1 MTNEQL
7 AENAVNEYKK
17 IKDLLAA
24 NGKLTAK
31 DRNAIP
37 QMEMPSR
44 DPKKRAREMGEVA
57 LGYTKE
63 MAVVEANRCLQCAKP
78 FCMEG
83 CPVNINIPAFIKEIA
98 NENFKG
104 AVDIIKQ
111 TSLLPAI
118 CGRVCP
124 QEKQCQGKCTVGKVF
139 KSAEKAVSIGR
150 LERFVADWEREN
162 NKVTMPTIAA
172 KTGKKSCNYRCRSC
186 RSYCCS

>member
-1 MTNEQL
+1 
-7 AENAVNEYKK
+7 
-17 IKDLLAA
+17 
-24 NGKLTAK
+24 
-31 DRNAIP
+31 
-37 QMEMPSR
+37 MPSR

-83 CPVNINIPAFIKEIA
+83 CPVNINIPGFIKEIA

-124 QEKQCQGKCTVGKVF
+124 QEKQCQGKCTVGKVY

-162 NKVTMPTIAA
+162 GKVALPECAPA
-172 KTGKKSCNYRCRSC
+172 TGRRLQSSVPVLQVLQLLLTVPALVTKLQYSKPSIRPVV
-186 RSYCCS
+186 